1 MAYITKSTLKLLV
14 ESVEDVNNENKKI
27 SKEFFL
33 EHIYNNELLYSLLNK
48 FQIDYIKTKF
58 F

>member
-1 MAYITKSTLKLLV
+1 MAYITKSTLNLLV

-33 EHIYNNELLYSLLNK
+33 
-48 FQIDYIKTKF
+48 YI
-58 F
+58 

>member
-1 MAYITKSTLKLLV
+1 MAYITKSTLNLLV

-33 EHIYNNELLYSLLNK
+33 EHIYN
-48 FQIDYIKTKF
+48 YIIMSCYIVF
-58 F
+58 